1 MASTGKQVLVTLRKQ
16 IADGILKGGQRLAE
30 IPTAESLGVSRMPV
44 RIAFKELEQ
53 EGFLIKTGRGYTVRE
68 TSHEEITG
76 AIEVRGVLE
85 GLAARQAVERGLDPN
100 VLPTLSQCLKD
111 GDALFAKGHLTDEDF
126 ETYHDV
132 NCLFHETLIK
142 ASHNPAIE
150 AALARNQHLPF
161 ASVTALAV
169 DPGKP
174 EREFRRFYYAH
185 LQHHAVVDALA
196 RGQGA
201 RAEGLMRE
209 HANATLGYANEYAAD
224 DPDGEQSKLI
234 RR

>member
-44 RIAFKELEQ
+44 RMAFKALEQ
-53 EGFLIKTGRGYTVRE
+53 EGFLTKAGRGYTVRE
-68 TSHEEITG
+68 TSPEDITG

-100 VLPTLSQCLKD
+100 VLPTLKQCLRD
-111 GDALFAKGHLTDEDF
+111 GDALFVKGHLTDDDF
-126 ETYHDV
+126 GSYHDM
-132 NCLFHETLIK
+132 NCLFHDTIVN
-142 ASHNPAIE
+142 ASHNPAIAE
-150 AALARNQHLPF
+150 ALARNQHLPF
-161 ASVTALAV
+161 ASVKALAV
-169 DPGKP
+169 DPNQP

-185 LQHHAVVDALA
+185 LQHHSIVDALE
-196 RGQGA
+196 RGQSA

-209 HANATLGYANEYAAD
+209 HANTTLNYADEEQQNER
-224 DPDGEQSKLI
+224 SRRI
-234 RR
+234 RRKTSS